1 MVRMITDMKD
11 HVSTLPTRVFAAIQ
25 AFSGEERGAS
35 MVEYAF
41 LVALI
46 AIAAF
51 AAVALMGSA
60 LGDEYDTISR
70 SVQEAGNG
78 GG

>member
-1 MVRMITDMKD
+1 MITYMKD
-11 HVSTLPTRVFAAIQ
+11 QVSTLPTRVFAAIHVFTAQ
-25 AFSGEERGAS
+25 ERGAS

-46 AIAAF
+46 AMAAF
-51 AAVALMGSA
+51 AAVALMGTA
-60 LGDEYDTISR
+60 LGEEYDTISR